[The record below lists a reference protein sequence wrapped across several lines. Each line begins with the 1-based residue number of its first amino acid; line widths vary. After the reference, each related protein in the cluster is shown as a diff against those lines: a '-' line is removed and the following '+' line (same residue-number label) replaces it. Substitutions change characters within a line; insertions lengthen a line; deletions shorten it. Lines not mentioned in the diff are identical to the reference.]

1 MALATQQFGA
11 KRAKR
16 PTKSWFVISP
26 TIWQPV
32 VFFGLLFVAWE
43 VAVTAFNVRPYLLPR
58 FSVVA
63 SALWTAR
70 VDLFHNVGITMVEVA
85 FGFAAAV
92 IGGALLGIVIYASPV
107 ARRTIYPFVTALQ
120 AMPKSALAPLMVV
133 WFGYGLFSKSAMAF
147 LFAFFPIVVATLG
160 GFLGTPANLEEHF
173 RALRA
178 SSWQTFAMLR
188 LPAALPIFIDG
199 CKVAMPLAIIG
210 AIIGEF
216 VGSQDGLGNYL
227 MMAASSS
234 RTDLMFAAILVIT
247 ATSMILYWLLEILSR
262 WVWWRGIQF

>member
-1 MALATQQFGA
+1 
-11 KRAKR
+11 
-16 PTKSWFVISP
+16 
-26 TIWQPV
+26 
-32 VFFGLLFVAWE
+32 
-43 VAVTAFNVRPYLLPR
+43 
-58 FSVVA
+58 
-63 SALWTAR
+63 
-70 VDLFHNVGITMVEVA
+70 
-85 FGFAAAV
+85 
-92 IGGALLGIVIYASPV
+92 
-107 ARRTIYPFVTALQ
+107 
-120 AMPKSALAPLMVV
+120 MVV